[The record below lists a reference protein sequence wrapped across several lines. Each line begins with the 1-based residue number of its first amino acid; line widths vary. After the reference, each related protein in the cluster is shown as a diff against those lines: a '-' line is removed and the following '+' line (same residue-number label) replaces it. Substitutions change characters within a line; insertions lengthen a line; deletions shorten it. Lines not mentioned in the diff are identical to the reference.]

1 MLYKKLF
8 LLHFYCFTW
17 EEKKI
22 KKIGFFQK
30 IANFGINLYHF
41 LTLTMKFKFLNTNN
55 KLNFYTIED
64 SSLGDVPLYGD
75 GVPAG
80 FPSPADDYLDM
91 DLNLHDYLVQ
101 HPAAT
106 FCVKAI
112 GDSMIDAGIQSSDVM
127 VVDRALTPKN
137 NDIVLAVV
145 NGEFTVK
152 RIKKNDD
159 ELYLMPANDNY
170 RPMKITEDMD
180 FQVWG
185 VVTFIIHKANAST
198 GRL

>member
-1 MLYKKLF
+1 
-8 LLHFYCFTW
+8 
-17 EEKKI
+17 
-22 KKIGFFQK
+22 
-30 IANFGINLYHF
+30 
-41 LTLTMKFKFLNTNN
+41 MKFKFLNTNN

-64 SSLGDVPLYGD
+64 FSLGDIPLYGD
-75 GVPAG
+75 AVPAG

-101 HPAAT
+101 HPSAT

-112 GDSMIDAGIQSSDVM
+112 GDSMVDAGIKSSDVM
-127 VVDRALTPKN
+127 VIDRALTPKN
-137 NDIVLAVV
+137 NDIILAVV
-145 NGEFTVK
+145 DGEFTVK

-159 ELYLMPANDNY
+159 ELYLMPANENY

-198 GRL
+198 SGL